1 MAVEYLRIP
10 GIAGDHDV
18 RTISVA
24 LGALPGV
31 LLVTV
36 SLVDR
41 DVRVEHT
48 GRTSLEELIRALSA
62 AGYSQVSVLAKIMA
76 LHMARLRADCERL
89 LDLADHHRAER

>member
-10 GIAGDHDV
+10 GIAGAHDV
-18 RTISVA
+18 QAISAA

-41 DVRVEHT
+41 RVRVEHT
-48 GRTSLEELIRALSA
+48 GRTNLEELIRTLSA
-62 AGYSQVSVLAKIMA
+62 AGYSQVSVLA
-76 LHMARLRADCERL
+76 
-89 LDLADHHRAER
+89 

>member
-1 MAVEYLRIP
+1 MAVEHLLIP

-18 RTISVA
+18 QVISAA

-41 DVRVEHT
+41 RVRVEHT
-48 GRTSLEELIRALSA
+48 GRTSVEELIRAINQ
-62 AGYSQVSVLAKIMA
+62 AGYDQVAILA
-76 LHMARLRADCERL
+76 
-89 LDLADHHRAER
+89 